1 MGLIDFIKEKL
12 GFDDEEDDDEL
23 DFGIGKYHDEEEDD
37 EDAEQLTDRLRHMPV
52 RRSDINILDY
62 RERELFVRDRC
73 EQMKAAADDLA
84 GQRQEYERITQQL
97 ADIDEVCALS
107 LTRFSELK
115 RLAKRIEKIQEDEK
129 KYERPLSKITESQYR
144 DMERR
149 EKEIPDIIKK
159 MQAEENHQMSIKRDL
174 NLLEGEKGALA
185 FQRREEKRRASNA
198 KALAFICTLVSVM
211 AAALL
216 FILHSALKFDVRM
229 GYYIVLAFFCMSLT
243 GVCVT
248 FKNAQDSQ
256 VSTEKKIN
264 RAITLQNSVKIKYVN
279 ATNLID
285 FYYTKYNVNNLYELS
300 YMWEKYLEE
309 KAARNHSEEVAVKME
324 NARRELMKELNN
336 YRLNDASVFVY
347 RTELLTDEE
356 VMQSVRRKMIIQRK
370 KLKQGMDLNNYSMDM
385 CRDQIEAIVHEY
397 PKFSGEIMAIVR
409 QYESLDKTEET

>member
-1 MGLIDFIKEKL
+1 MGLIDYIKEKL
-12 GFDDEEDDDEL
+12 GFDDEDDDEL
-23 DFGIGKYHDEEEDD
+23 DFGIGMRTDEDEDEE
-37 EDAEQLTDRLRHMPV
+37 EDAEQLTDKLKAMPV
-52 RRSDINILDY
+52 RRADINILDY
-62 RERELFVRDRC
+62 RERELFIRDRC
-73 EQMKAAADDLA
+73 EQMKAAADDIA

-97 ADIDEVCALS
+97 ADMDEICALS
-107 LTRFSELK
+107 LTKFSELK

-149 EKEIPDIIKK
+149 EKEIPDVIKK
-159 MQAEENHQMSIKRDL
+159 MQSEENHQMSIKRDL

-185 FQRREEKRRASNA
+185 FQRREDKRRAANA
-198 KALAFICTLVSVM
+198 RALAFVCTLVSVM

-216 FILHSALKFDVRM
+216 FILHTTLKFDVRL
-229 GYYIVLAFFCMSLT
+229 GYYIVLAFFGFTLT

-256 VSTEKKIN
+256 VSAEKKIN

-285 FYYTKYNVNNLYELS
+285 YYYSKYNVNNSYELS

-309 KAARNHSEEVAVKME
+309 KAARNHSEEVASKIE

-336 YRLNDASVFVY
+336 YRLNDASIFVY

-356 VMQSVRRKMIIQRK
+356 VMQSARRKLIIQRK
-370 KLKQGMDLNNYSMDM
+370 KLKQGMDLNNYSMDL
-385 CRDQIEAIVHEY
+385 CRDQIEAVVKEY
-397 PKFSGEIMAIVR
+397 PKFSGEVMAIVK
-409 QYESLDKTEET
+409 QYESIDKTDET